1 MSTEKRFKLGERV
14 KSFSYAFRGIKTL
27 IMSQHNAWIH
37 CVATIIVILTGIL
50 LNLTRIEWAIIVIV
64 MLLVWITEAV
74 NTSIEFL
81 CDLVSPEYN
90 LLIEKA
96 KDVAAG
102 AVLISAIGSV
112 IIGIIIFYPKFL
124 ALFYS
129 F

>member
-1 MSTEKRFKLGERV
+1 MEKKFKLVARV

-27 IMSQHNAWIH
+27 VLSQHNAWIH
-37 CVATIIVILTGIL
+37 CVATVIVVVVGLL
-50 LNLTRIEWAIIVIV
+50 LNLTGIEWAIIVIV

-90 LLIEKA
+90 PLIEKA

-112 IIGIIIFYPKFL
+112 IIGFIIFYPKL
-124 ALFYS
+124 IALFNG